1 MKESRPKTDLLVI
14 IPREGEPR
22 VIGKIPPGHQE
33 ISLWDR
39 HNQRDIRIVVHQSN
53 RQLLDALWCD
63 AAVRSFLKVEDIHIE
78 NLEHRARCA
87 EIARIGK

>member
-1 MKESRPKTDLLVI
+1 MKKGRAKTDLMVI
-14 IPREGEPR
+14 IPCEGGPR
-22 VIGKIPPGHQE
+22 VVGKIPPGHQE

-63 AAVRSFLKVEDIHIE
+63 SAVRSFCAVEDVHIE

-87 EIARIGK
+87 ETARTGK